1 MEDLRTICLKNN
13 LYLFSDEAYREF
25 CYSGEYISALHL
37 NGMDEH
43 VVLMDTISKRYSAC
57 GARLGA
63 FVTRNKAVYDAAMKF
78 AQARLSPPGLA
89 QIMGEAAVDLPHH
102 RRRHLMT
109 QVALSNRL
117 MVTGPHP
124 DWRSRAVLVDH
135 YGTYLAE
142 LVTAGGSAFA
152 HLLGAHWFHDRF
164 EPTFVALIELKQR
177 IPLEAI
183 ARGEQPP
190 RRAAP

>member
-1 MEDLRTICLKNN
+1 
-13 LYLFSDEAYREF
+13 
-25 CYSGEYISALHL
+25 
-37 NGMDEH
+37 
-43 VVLMDTISKRYSAC
+43 
-57 GARLGA
+57 
-63 FVTRNKAVYDAAMKF
+63 
-78 AQARLSPPGLA
+78 
-89 QIMGEAAVDLPHH
+89 
-102 RRRHLMT
+102 MT